1 MQANPYAYAST
12 AAWAL
17 EAVRRGM
24 WNPDAATLTKIIDQY
39 IEATIKYGVTC
50 CHHTCA
56 NIDFN
61 QFLVMGSSLSRA
73 QLQQFADAFEGAT
86 GQTIKIP
93 GNPGQNNNPD
103 QGTIPPSEENTED
116 NGQSTNPDQGTTSP
130 GEASTV
136 QAASTEAGQASDS
149 NSQNTHEISEVSQQN
164 SSQSNTPLVAI
175 IGVILLLCLVGVGYF
190 RNDIIS
196 RIRK

>member
-1 MQANPYAYAST
+1 
-12 AAWAL
+12 
-17 EAVRRGM
+17 M

-61 QFLVMGSSLSRA
+61 QFLVMGSSLSRE
-73 QLQQFADAFEGAT
+73 QLQQYADAYEGAT
-86 GQTIKIP
+86 GKTLEIP
-93 GNPGQNNNPD
+93 GTPGEQPEPNPGTVTPGTDVPGGEDREQN
-103 QGTIPPSEENTED
+103 
-116 NGQSTNPDQGTTSP
+116 TNPDQGTTSP